1 MKGFIFLKNKTL
13 VCSRKKML
21 ETAASIP
28 SLLSTEEKEIVKKS
42 YPQQIMSCYEL

>member
-1 MKGFIFLKNKTL
+1 
-13 VCSRKKML
+13 ML

-28 SLLSTEEKEIVKKS
+28 SLLSTEEEIVKKS